1 VPILHAIVLGIVQGL
16 TEFLPISSSG
26 HLILVPELLGWN
38 ELTSDPEL
46 NKTFDVAL
54 HIGTFVGVTWYFRR
68 DIVRYLRAVLR
79 SLRNRA
85 VDDVDERIAWLLLL
99 SAVPGAV
106 VGALLNDFID
116 EELGRPIL
124 IGVMLIVFGL
134 VLEVADRLPATRNAD
149 GFGLRD
155 AALMGMAQALALQPG
170 VSRSGATISMGRW
183 LRFDREAATR
193 LSFLMSLP
201 IIAGAALFETVD
213 VMAGGGIE
221 SNLVAPFL
229 WGMVTAAVSGFFAVA
244 WLLRL
249 LRTHSFTPFVIYRV
263 LLGATVIVVFA
274 TGAR

>member
-26 HLILVPELLGWN
+26 HLILVPELFGWN

-54 HIGTFVGVTWYFRR
+54 HIGTFVGVAWYFRR
-68 DIVRYLRAVLR
+68 DIVRYIRAAFR
-79 SLRNRA
+79 SLRHRA
-85 VDDVDERIAWLLLL
+85 IDDVDERIAWLLLL
-99 SAVPGAV
+99 SAVPGAI

-124 IGVMLIVFGL
+124 IGIMLIVFGL
-134 VLEVADRLPATRNAD
+134 VLQAADRLPAIRRAD

-170 VSRSGATISMGRW
+170 VSRAGATISMGRW

-213 VMAGGGIE
+213 VMASGGIE
-221 SNLVAPFL
+221 SDLVAPFV
-229 WGMVTAAVSGFFAVA
+229 WGMVTAGVSGFFAVA
-244 WLLRL
+244 LLLRI

-263 LLGATVIVVFA
+263 LLGATVIIVFA

>member
-26 HLILVPELLGWN
+26 HLILVPELFGWN
-38 ELTSDPEL
+38 ELTNDPEL

-54 HIGTFVGVTWYFRR
+54 HIGTFVGVAWYFRR
-68 DIVRYLRAVLR
+68 DIVRYLRAALR
-79 SLRNRA
+79 SLRHRA
-85 VDDVDERIAWLLLL
+85 IDDVDERIAWLLLL
-99 SAVPGAV
+99 SAVPGAI

-124 IGVMLIVFGL
+124 IGVMLIVFAL
-134 VLEVADRLPATRNAD
+134 VLEAADRLPATRRAD

-183 LRFDREAATR
+183 LHFDREAATR

-213 VMAGGGIE
+213 VMTSDGIE
-221 SNLVAPFL
+221 SDLVAPFV
-229 WGMVTAAVSGFFAVA
+229 WGMVTAGVSGFFAVA
-244 WLLRL
+244 WLLRI

-263 LLGATVIVVFA
+263 LLGASVIVIFA

>member
-26 HLILVPELLGWN
+26 HLILVPELFGWN

-54 HIGTFVGVTWYFRR
+54 HIGTFVGVAWYFRR
-68 DIVRYLRAVLR
+68 DIVRYIRAAFR
-79 SLRNRA
+79 SLRHRA
-85 VDDVDERIAWLLLL
+85 IDDGDERIAWLLLL
-99 SAVPGAV
+99 SAVPGAI

-124 IGVMLIVFGL
+124 IGVMLIVFAL
-134 VLEVADRLPATRNAD
+134 VLQVADRLPATREAD

-170 VSRSGATISMGRW
+170 VSRAGATISMGRW

-221 SNLVAPFL
+221 SDLVAPFV

-244 WLLRL
+244 WLLRI